1 MAGALPLTATTG
13 VKQSMRLFLLLLLL
27 VLASPALAQ
36 TNPAQAVIGGSANAA
51 SDADLDALIRV
62 LEDDR
67 ARARLIDR
75 LREAEPQAQ
84 PGNTSILLASEQ
96 TVAHQIAAYARGAVK
111 GTVDLIR
118 ATVDFGHHAVDIA
131 TGNAPLDTHHVWIA
145 VRDVALVVGITF
157 AVFAALRVAFR
168 RFQGTMAC
176 AAATQPDILQRI
188 GLIVLSA
195 VADLLTVLLAWS
207 AGYLPTL
214 YAGWSGQIDSGQA
227 HFLSAFLFIEL
238 AKSAA
243 RVLLAPK
250 WPGLRFIR
258 LEDTT
263 AAYWYFWLSR
273 LVSIVGYTFLF
284 LAPLLAVGVSAG
296 ASEALRVVVVSCALA
311 MACVIILQNRDAV
324 RVRLMNLAENG
335 QPGPLTRV
343 MVPLS
348 RIWHIGAIGYLLLIF
363 VLWLVEHEAALPL
376 VLFSTLESLV
386 AIAAGVIL
394 SMAISR
400 IAERGMRLP
409 PDVKARLPLL
419 ESRLNAFVPN
429 VLRVVRLVIAATVL
443 LVMVQI
449 WSVADLVGWLSSE
462 FGQRVA
468 TALVSAVLILLLG
481 ALIHLAIHSW
491 IEYRLN
497 PEYGRAPSPRE
508 RTLLALF
515 RNAFTVALA
524 VIIAMLVLS
533 ELGVN
538 IGPLLAGAGIIGL
551 AVGFGAQKLVQDIIN
566 GAFIQFE
573 NALNEGDVVTVGGVM
588 GTVERL
594 TIRSVSLR
602 TLDGAYHLV
611 PFSSVEAVAN
621 FTRNF
626 SYHVAMIRVDYQ
638 EDISEVKQ
646 AMHEAFERLK
656 AGEAGS
662 DVIGNLEM
670 HGVTEFGDSSVIVR
684 ARIMTVPGKQWAL
697 GRAYNEIIK
706 GVFDERGI
714 EVPLPHYAIHLSH
727 GTPTLQTPMPPV
739 ASPGQSDE
747 GHAKRRAASGKERR
761 RKTIERDGP
770 APEGETES

>member
-1 MAGALPLTATTG
+1 M
-13 VKQSMRLFLLLLLL
+13 L
-27 VLASPALAQ
+27 VSPALAQ
-36 TNPAQAVIGGSANAA
+36 SNPGQVMTGGSADVAA
-51 SDADLDALIRV
+51 SDADVDALIRV
-62 LEDDR
+62 LEDDQ
-67 ARARLIDR
+67 ARERLLER
-75 LREAEPQAQ
+75 LREADPQAQ
-84 PGNTSILLASEQ
+84 PDNTSILLASEQ
-96 TVAHQIAAYARGAVK
+96 AIAHQIAAYARGAVA

-118 ATVDFGHHAVDIA
+118 AVIEFGHHATDIA
-131 TGNAPLDTHHVWIA
+131 TGNASVDTHHIWVA

-157 AVFAALRVAFR
+157 AVFTALRVIFR
-168 RFQGTMAC
+168 RFQGTMAR
-176 AAATQPDILQRI
+176 AATAQPDMIQRA
-188 GLIVLSA
+188 GPIVLSA
-195 VADLLTVLLAWS
+195 AADLLTVLLAWA

-214 YAGWSGQIDSGQA
+214 YAGWSDQIGSGQA

-238 AKSAA
+238 AKAAA

-250 WPGLRFIR
+250 WPGLRFTR

-284 LAPLLAVGVSAG
+284 LAPLLAVDVSAG
-296 ASEALRVVVVSCALA
+296 AADALRVVVVSCALA
-311 MACVIILQNRDAV
+311 MACLIILQNRDAV
-324 RVRLMNLAENG
+324 RLRLMRLAENG

-343 MVPLS
+343 VVPLS
-348 RIWHIGAIGYLLLIF
+348 RIWHIAAIGYLLMVFI
-363 VLWLVEHEAALPL
+363 LWLVEHEAALPF
-376 VLFSTLESLV
+376 VLFSTLESLA
-386 AIAAGVIL
+386 AIAAGVVL
-394 SMAISR
+394 SLAISR

-419 ESRLNAFVPN
+419 ERRLNAFVPN
-429 VLRVVRLVIAATVL
+429 VLRVVRVVIAVSVL
-443 LVMVQI
+443 LVMAQI
-449 WSVADLVGWLSSE
+449 WSVADLIGWLSSE
-462 FGQRVA
+462 FGQRIA
-468 TALVSAVLILLLG
+468 TALVSAALILLLG

-497 PEYGRAPSPRE
+497 PEYGRVPSPRE

-515 RNAFTVALA
+515 RNAFSLALA
-524 VIIAMLVLS
+524 VIITMLVLS

-573 NALNEGDVVTVGGVM
+573 NALNEGDVVTVGGVT
-588 GTVERL
+588 GAVERL

-638 EDISEVKQ
+638 ENISEVKL
-646 AMHEAFERLK
+646 AMQEAFERLK
-656 AGEAGS
+656 AGEAGQH
-662 DVIGNLEM
+662 VIGNLEM
-670 HGVTEFGDSSVIVR
+670 HGVTEFGDSSIIVR
-684 ARIMTVPGKQWAL
+684 ARIMTAPGQQWAL

-706 GVFDERGI
+706 EVFDERGI
-714 EVPLPHYAIHLSH
+714 EIPLPHYAIHLSR
-727 GTPTLQTPMPPV
+727 GAPALQTPLPP
-739 ASPGQSDE
+739 AGSEDQAGG
-747 GHAKRRAASGKERR
+747 GHAKRRATPGKKRR
-761 RKTIERDGP
+761 GKTIEQDGP
-770 APEGETES
+770 AAGGETEV